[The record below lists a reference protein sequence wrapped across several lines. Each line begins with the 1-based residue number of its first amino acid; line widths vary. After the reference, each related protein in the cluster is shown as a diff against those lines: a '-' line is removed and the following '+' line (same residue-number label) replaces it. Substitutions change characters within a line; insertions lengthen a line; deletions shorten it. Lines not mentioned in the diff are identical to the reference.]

1 MSLCP
6 TGLLCAF
13 HACMRPYCKRS
24 ATLLSMHTFLQCPA
38 SSGQPSCPLPLVHDH
53 SALPH
58 AFNASC
64 ATQTVA
70 SAPPPPLPPRCGVA
84 SFQHAFFGRTAR
96 THDRQACPWQYLCGF
111 HVICQSTCC
120 ARSSEQGD
128 GRCSG
133 GGSGG
138 GDAPAGQVR
147 RRARP
152 LPTSPGHELHSLPS
166 YSWLGMSRR
175 VASKARRQM
184 SPPAS
189 GVGMLS
195 SSRSCQCLLQRPL
208 LTTPVQPQT
217 SAAGGCRGVH
227 GGLYVCK
234 RGAVWWAPAWV
245 AASR

>member
-6 TGLLCAF
+6 TVLLCAY

-166 YSWLGMSRR
+166 SLVAWHVPQGGQQGAPPDVAPRQRR
-175 VASKARRQM
+175 GDALQQPFLPVLVAKAL
-184 SPPAS
+184 ANYA
-189 GVGMLS
+189 G
-195 SSRSCQCLLQRPL
+195 
-208 LTTPVQPQT
+208 
-217 SAAGGCRGVH
+217 AAAD
-227 GGLYVCK
+227 VCG
-234 RGAVWWAPAWV
+234 RWV
-245 AASR
+245 